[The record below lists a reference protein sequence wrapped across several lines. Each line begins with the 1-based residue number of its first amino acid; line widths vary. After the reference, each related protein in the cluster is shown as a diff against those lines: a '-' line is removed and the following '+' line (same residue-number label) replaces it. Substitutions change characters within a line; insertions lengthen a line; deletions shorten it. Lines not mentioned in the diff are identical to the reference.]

1 MLLRT
6 RLTITAIAL
15 MVVISIVSVV
25 ALNIARSNFQDR
37 YEADILA
44 ANYSY
49 VDSAVDN
56 IFGSLLENA
65 KPLLRSR
72 SFKSAIAGNHAAAV
86 TEEIATIERRLKAG
100 AEISFIQAV
109 GADGTALY
117 SPSLEQS
124 ISLED
129 ALISQAVK
137 GNSPSSGFTYTAA
150 GTPVLVSVSPVS
162 RRGKAIGTLVIA
174 YDWNMLLNT
183 LAESLGAQTAIIN
196 QQVASAS
203 KGSGG
208 IWQEIDIQSNSDL
221 DTHVLSFNYDDQKF
235 LGLVQPYE
243 TGDKKYFASLVTVL
257 EKTEQLTAERNTI
270 LVTYVLLL
278 VVVAGAVFVIWQQ
291 LRQSLSPLSSV
302 IEALEKLGAGDLS
315 LELDAYSRQDE
326 IGSLVTAY
334 ASFKDA
340 FVAAQDRDRKNR
352 KEQETQQ
359 QKILAETEKRAEV
372 EKLQHE
378 KDAAEAEKRQETAQE
393 IEALINV
400 FDQKVHALLENV
412 AVSTDAL
419 QNTAN
424 TMSMLADESE
434 AKAITVAS
442 SSEEATHNVTAVANA
457 TEELDASI
465 SEIGSQMER
474 SAASNLEATEQAKN
488 ASVIMQGLEAASQ
501 SISEVVSLINDIAE
515 QTNLLALNATIE
527 AARAGDA
534 GKGFA
539 VVASEVK
546 SLATQTAQA
555 TESISSQIAEVQS
568 KTSAASTAM
577 DRIHE
582 TVDASSELVSGVA
595 TALEEQGLATQEI
608 ARNVQEAAAGT
619 SQVSS
624 NIVGVSENTVETKR
638 ASDQV
643 TSASETLS
651 TSTGEVGQ
659 MIKDFLAQVRT
670 ISQQ

>member
-49 VDSAVDN
+49 VDSTVNN
-56 IFGSLLENA
+56 IFGSLLEHA

-72 SFKSAIAGNHAAAV
+72 SFKGAIASNDAAAV
-86 TEEIATIERRLKAG
+86 AEEIATIERRLKAG

-109 GADGTALY
+109 GASGTALY
-117 SPSLEQS
+117 SPSVEQS
-124 ISLED
+124 ISLD
-129 ALISQAVK
+129 NALIKHAIK
-137 GNSPSSGFTYTAA
+137 NNSPTSGFTYTAT

-174 YDWNMLLNT
+174 YDWNMVLNT
-183 LAESLGAQTAIIN
+183 LAESLGAQTAIVN
-196 QQVASAS
+196 QKVASAS
-203 KGSGG
+203 KGSDG
-208 IWQEIDIQSNSDL
+208 IWQEIDIQSNSNL
-221 DTHVLSFNYDDQKF
+221 DVHLLSFAYDDQKF
-235 LGLVQPYE
+235 LALVQPYE
-243 TGDKKYFASLVTVL
+243 TIDSKYFASLITVL
-257 EKTEQLTAERNTI
+257 EKTEQLNAERNTT
-270 LVTYVLLL
+270 LVMYVVLFA
-278 VVVAGAVFVIWQQ
+278 VVAGAVFAIWQQ
-291 LRQSLSPLSSV
+291 LRLSLQPLSNV
-302 IEALEKLGAGDLS
+302 IDALKKLGEGDLS
-315 LELDAYSRQDE
+315 LQLEPYKRQDE

-334 ASFKDA
+334 SGFKDA
-340 FVAAQDRDRKNR
+340 FVEAKAKDKKNR
-352 KEQETQQ
+352 EEREAQQ
-359 QKILAETEKRAEV
+359 QEILAETEKSAEA
-372 EKLQHE
+372 ERQQHE
-378 KDAAEAEKRQETAQE
+378 TEAAEAQKRQETAEE
-393 IEALINV
+393 IEGLINA
-400 FDQKVHALLENV
+400 FEQTAHDLLKNV
-412 AVSTDAL
+412 AESTSGL
-419 QNTAN
+419 QETAGN
-424 TMSMLADESE
+424 MAKLADESE
-434 AKAITVAS
+434 AKAVTVAS
-442 SSEEATHNVTAVANA
+442 ASEEATHNVTAVANA

-501 SISEVVSLINDIAE
+501 SISEVVNLINDIAE

-568 KTSAASTAM
+568 KTAEASSAM

-582 TVDASSELVSGVA
+582 TVDTSSELVSGVA

-624 NIVGVSENTVETKR
+624 NIVGVSENTVETKS

-651 TSTGEVGQ
+651 TSTSEVRKL
-659 MIKDFLAQVRT
+659 IEDFLTQVRAV
-670 ISQQ
+670 SQQ

>member
-25 ALNIARSNFQDR
+25 ALNMARSNFQER

-56 IFGSLLENA
+56 IFGGLLESA

-72 SFKSAIAGNHAAAV
+72 SFKSAIANNDAAAV
-86 TEEIATIERRLKAG
+86 TEEIVTIERRLKAG
-100 AEISFIQAV
+100 EEISFIQAV

-117 SPSLEQS
+117 SPSPEQS
-124 ISLED
+124 ISID
-129 ALISQAVK
+129 NALIDQAVK
-137 GNSPSSGFTYTAA
+137 SNSPASGFTYTTA
-150 GTPVLVSVSPVS
+150 GTPVLASVSPVS
-162 RRGKAIGTLVIA
+162 RRGKTIGTLVIA
-174 YDWNMLLNT
+174 YDWDMLLNT

-196 QQVASAS
+196 QKVASAS
-203 KGSGG
+203 DGSDG

-221 DTHVLSFNYDDQKF
+221 NTHVLSFSYGDQKF
-235 LGLVQPYE
+235 LGLIQPYK
-243 TGDKKYFASLVTVL
+243 TADQQYFASLITVL
-257 EKTEQLTAERNTI
+257 EKTEQLTAESNTTFI
-270 LVTYVLLL
+270 MRALLL
-278 VVVAGAVFVIWQQ
+278 AVVTAAVFVIWLQ
-291 LRQSLSPLSSV
+291 LRQSLRPLSNV

-315 LELDAYSRQDE
+315 LELAPYSRQDE

-334 ASFKDA
+334 SSFKGA
-340 FVAAQDRDRKNR
+340 FVIAQERDRKN
-352 KEQETQQ
+352 QEEREAQQ
-359 QKILAETEKRAEV
+359 QKILAETERRADA

-378 KDAAEAEKRQETAQE
+378 QETAEAEKRQKTAQDV
-393 IEALINV
+393 EALIDV

-412 AVSTDAL
+412 EVSTDAL
-419 QNTAN
+419 QDTASN
-424 TMSMLADESE
+424 MSTLADESE
-434 AKAITVAS
+434 AKATTVAS
-442 SSEEATHNVTAVANA
+442 ASEEATHNVTAVANA

-488 ASVIMQGLEAASQ
+488 AAIIMQGLEAASL
-501 SISEVVSLINDIAE
+501 SISEVVNLINDIAE

-568 KTSAASTAM
+568 KTSEASTAM

-595 TALEEQGLATQEI
+595 AALEEQGLATQEI

-643 TSASETLS
+643 TSASETLA
-651 TSTGEVGQ
+651 TSTGEVRQ
-659 MIKDFLAQVRT
+659 MIKGFLAQVRT
-670 ISQQ
+670 ISQ